1 MKQLRIM
8 TVCGFGL
15 GSSLVLR
22 MTVDEVL
29 QKHDIRAE
37 TFCSDADTAVGQ
49 NYDLVITSGEMERLF
64 ENIEEPVIVID
75 NFLSPEE
82 VEEKALP
89 IIRQMMADKE

>member
-1 MKQLRIM
+1 MKRLRIM

-15 GSSLVLR
+15 GTSLVLK

-29 QKHDIRAE
+29 QKNNIKAE

-49 NYDLVITSGEMERLF
+49 RYDLVITSRDMEKLF
-64 ENIEEPVIVID
+64 AGVSEPVVVVD

-82 VEEKALP
+82 VQEKAIPVILE
-89 IIRQMMADKE
+89 MLEA

>member
-1 MKQLRIM
+1 MKKLKIM

-29 QKHDIRAE
+29 QKHNIKAE

-64 ENIEEPVIVID
+64 KDVDVPVIVID
-75 NFLSPEE
+75 NFLSPDE
-82 VEEKALP
+82 VEEKALS
-89 IIRQMMADKE
+89 IIQKLTAEE

>member
-1 MKQLRIM
+1 MKRLKIM

-29 QKHDIRAE
+29 QKHNIKAE

-64 ENIEEPVIVID
+64 KDVEVPVIVID
-75 NFLSPEE
+75 NFLSADE
-82 VEEKALP
+82 VEEKALS
-89 IIRQMMADKE
+89 IIQKLTAEE